1 MKSSNIEF
9 DNDKVFLV
17 FKEAE
22 GTGHFDMLTLR
33 MIADNALECFAEC
46 TVSEKGG
53 VRTVRADISCLIPY
67 KEYITKDHSYKKTAQ
82 LLLSAADALSSMRRY
97 MIDIGNVCSDT
108 DEVYVDARSSTIA
121 FIPQPDT
128 HLQRDVE
135 YQTFFR
141 ELLLAVIP
149 YHKDDDEKYSFY
161 DLLSFVIDDGFTPE
175 SLHTYFKEHDGQ
187 PIGVNEEQPV
197 RVRERRHGEQP
208 ERHGERQDRR
218 EERPKEQ
225 LGEHTAEKRHGFST
239 LIPDEPDE
247 VSKMGDTEWLSAAEL
262 RQMKAELSAVRDNV
276 RNEAKKKTVL
286 TAKKTASEPAGE
298 KLGARRKSKR
308 KSVLENTVPE
318 DGLDNMPLS
327 KDAPSTPMISV
338 NSTSDRQPPDLHA
351 PVHDRTPRLTD
362 MATKQVHIVNRNIFT
377 IGRDPKENNDLI
389 VSKKEVSRK
398 HAALINRDGHWY
410 VVDNNS
416 RNHTFVNGRIIP
428 SGNNYPTPIVSGDSL
443 RFGTEEYLFE
453 IGESR
458 LS

>member
-1 MKSSNIEF
+1 MGSGAHQRTFRYDGKCNVLKTSVCTRGRPFLIVHAGGAFLKSGNIEF

-22 GTGHFDMLTLR
+22 GTGHFDMITLR
-33 MIADNALECFAEC
+33 MIADNAPECFAEC
-46 TVSEKGG
+46 MVSEKGG

-187 PIGVNEEQPV
+187 PIGVNEEQPIK
-197 RVRERRHGEQP
+197 VRERRHREQP
-208 ERHGERQDRR
+208 DQHEERPGLHGERQDRR

-276 RNEAKKKTVL
+276 RNEAKKEDCPD
-286 TAKKTASEPAGE
+286 SEKDSFRACQ
-298 KLGARRKSKR
+298 RKGS
-308 KSVLENTVPE
+308 P
-318 DGLDNMPLS
+318 G
-327 KDAPSTPMISV
+327 
-338 NSTSDRQPPDLHA
+338 
-351 PVHDRTPRLTD
+351 
-362 MATKQVHIVNRNIFT
+362 
-377 IGRDPKENNDLI
+377 
-389 VSKKEVSRK
+389 KKEQAKVS
-398 HAALINRDGHWY
+398 
-410 VVDNNS
+410 
-416 RNHTFVNGRIIP
+416 P
-428 SGNNYPTPIVSGDSL
+428 
-443 RFGTEEYLFE
+443 
-453 IGESR
+453 
-458 LS
+458 